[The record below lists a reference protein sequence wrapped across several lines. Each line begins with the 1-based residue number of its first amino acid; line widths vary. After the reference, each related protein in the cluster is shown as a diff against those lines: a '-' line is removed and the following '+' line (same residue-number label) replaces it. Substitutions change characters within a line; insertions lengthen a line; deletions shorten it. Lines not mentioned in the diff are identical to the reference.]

1 MARFERIRDLVT
13 GPLNTDLIKQ
23 RQEAGW
29 TLAAIEWQRE
39 IAGTEKG
46 PDYPI
51 EDVPYGMR
59 IAYNCQHLEEDPQ
72 EISTLMFMMELLIN
86 DKRLSEVAIDLNE
99 NGYRTRTGG
108 PWNPVMV
115 FNMFPRLIEMGPRI
129 FSTDEWEV
137 RKKKLLRPVG

>member
-1 MARFERIRDLVT
+1 MARYERIRDLVT

-39 IAGTEKG
+39 IAGTE
-46 PDYPI
+46 PAPEYPI

-59 IAYNCQHLEEDPQ
+59 IAVNCQHLEEDPQ
-72 EISTLMFMMELLIN
+72 EISALTFMMELLIN
-86 DKRLSEVAIDLNE
+86 DKRLSEVALELNDA
-99 NGYRTRTGG
+99 GYRTRTGSA
-108 PWNPVMV
+108 WNPVMV

-129 FSTDEWEV
+129 FSTEEWEI

>member
-39 IAGTEKG
+39 TAGTEAALEQ
-46 PDYPI
+46 PM

-59 IAYNCQHLEEDPQ
+59 IAVNCQHLEENPQ
-72 EISTLMFMMELLIN
+72 EISALVFMMELLIN
-86 DKRLSEVAIDLNE
+86 DKRLSEVASELNE
-99 NGYRTRTGG
+99 NGYCTR
-108 PWNPVMV
+108 N
-115 FNMFPRLIEMGPRI
+115 
-129 FSTDEWEV
+129 
-137 RKKKLLRPVG
+137 

>member
-13 GPLNTDLIKQ
+13 GPLNTDLLKQ

-29 TLAAIEWQRE
+29 TLAAIEWRRE
-39 IAGTEKG
+39 TTGAEAA
-46 PDYPI
+46 PEQPM

-59 IAYNCQHLEEDPQ
+59 IAVNCQHLEEDPQ
-72 EISTLMFMMELLIN
+72 EINALAFMMELLIN
-86 DKRLSEVAIDLNE
+86 DKRLSEVASELNE
-99 NGYRTRTGG
+99 NGYSTRSGG
-108 PWNPVMV
+108 SWNPVMV

-129 FSTDEWEV
+129 FSTDEWEI